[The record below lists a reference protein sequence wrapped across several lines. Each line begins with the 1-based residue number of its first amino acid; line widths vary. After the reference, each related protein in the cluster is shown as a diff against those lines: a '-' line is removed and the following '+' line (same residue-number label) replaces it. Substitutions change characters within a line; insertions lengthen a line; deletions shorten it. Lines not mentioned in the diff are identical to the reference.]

1 MDAAIVVDD
10 VRHVVDEVD
19 DFLRRVVGAC
29 CFTGEDEDAR
39 HPFAMRVFQDLVV
52 TADDVQ
58 HVQEL
63 PLVFVDALDLYVKEG
78 FGVHFDAEFVFDVLS
93 KATFVFEFDAA
104 DFRAEGGIFFER
116 VEFCQLLK
124 VAAPVFTDV
133 AVKHLRKAGVGK
145 RDPAARG
152 NAVRDVGEAFR
163 PEAGKVS
170 KEGFDHEVGVDF
182 GDTVHFMRA
191 DDGQPGH
198 AHAAAAFFVN
208 DGDAADEVVIH
219 ALFAQFAQEV
229 FVDFEDEL
237 QVARQDAA
245 DHFYRPAFQRFAH
258 QGVVGVGEDFLTGRP
273 GVVPLDG
280 VFVDQDTHQFGD
292 SEHGVGIVQVD
303 GNGLGEVGQVVV
315 FFEVTAHDVLHRGG
329 DEEVFLTQAQFAA
342 DGGGVVRVED
352 ARDVF
357 RGVLF
362 FDGGEIIAFV
372 EVTEVEDVARV
383 CPPQAQG
390 VGDVGVEAGDDLVI
404 GQRGDLFAVVPD
416 ALLALVV
423 DVAAEADGVALA
435 GAAELPGDVLLGPG
449 IGLLDLFAVLDD
461 LAEHAVFV
469 ADAVTDGGDAQG
481 GEAVHEA
488 GGKAAEATVTKAG
501 IAFFGDDFID
511 VLPQFSE
518 RFAHGVIDVFGD
530 ERVRQGATHQEF
542 HREVIDAA

>member
-1 MDAAIVVDD
+1 MHHGLVQFFVVFEVEQRGVTALAQGLDLFDGVAEDEDVVFANGIQDFHVGAVQRTHGQRAVQRKFHVAGAGGFGARQRDLFGDIGGGDDDLRQADAIVGDEDDFDQVVDAAIVVDD

-39 HPFAMRVFQDLVV
+39 HPFTMRVFQDLVV
-52 TADDVQ
+52 AADDVQ

-93 KATFVFEFDAA
+93 EAAFVFEFDAT
-104 DFRAEGGIFFER
+104 DFGAEGGIFFER

-133 AVKHLRKAGVGK
+133 TVKHLRKAGVGK

-152 NAVRDVGEAFR
+152 NAVRNVGEAFR

-182 GDTVHFMRA
+182 GDAVHFVRA
-191 DDGQPGH
+191 DNGQPGH
-198 AHAAAAFFVN
+198 AHAATAFFVD
-208 DGDAADEVVIH
+208 DGDTADEVVIH

-258 QGVVGVGEDFLTGRP
+258 QGVVGVGEDFLTGSP

-280 VFVDQDTHQFGD
+280 VFVDQDTHQLRDG
-292 SEHGVGIVQVD
+292 EHGVGVVQMD
-303 GNGLGEVGQVVV
+303 GDGLGEVGQVVV
-315 FFEVTAHDVLHRGG
+315 FFEVTAHDILHRGG
-329 DEEVFLTQAQFAA
+329 DEEVFLAQAQFAA
-342 DGGGVVRVED
+342 DSGGVVRVENT
-352 ARDVF
+352 RDVF

-362 FDGGEIIAFV
+362 FDSGKVVAFV
-372 EVTEVEDVARV
+372 EVAEVENVARV
-383 CPPQAQG
+383 CPP
-390 VGDVGVEAGDDLVI
+390 
-404 GQRGDLFAVVPD
+404 
-416 ALLALVV
+416 
-423 DVAAEADGVALA
+423 
-435 GAAELPGDVLLGPG
+435 
-449 IGLLDLFAVLDD
+449 
-461 LAEHAVFV
+461 
-469 ADAVTDGGDAQG
+469 
-481 GEAVHEA
+481 
-488 GGKAAEATVTKAG
+488 
-501 IAFFGDDFID
+501 
-511 VLPQFSE
+511 
-518 RFAHGVIDVFGD
+518 
-530 ERVRQGATHQEF
+530 
-542 HREVIDAA
+542 